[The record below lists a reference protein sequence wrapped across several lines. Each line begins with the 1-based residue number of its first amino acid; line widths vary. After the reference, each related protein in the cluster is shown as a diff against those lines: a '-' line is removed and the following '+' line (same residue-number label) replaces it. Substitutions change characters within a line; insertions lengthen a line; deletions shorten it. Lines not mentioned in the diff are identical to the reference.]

1 MMTREHPAH
10 PRGARPAGWLRRVG
24 PMLALVLAAMV
35 DVFSVAAQLVTQPG
49 PDGTPQFD
57 RAVERRTYLSAG
69 PDEILTYFAVVS
81 TEAKAVDVNVSPEQL
96 KASTL
101 RKRLLD
107 LRLMMD
113 FNAYIYDP
121 EDLGPLRD
129 QVDTA

>member
-24 PMLALVLAAMV
+24 PMVALVLAAMI
-35 DVFSVAAQLVTQPG
+35 DVFGVAAQLVTQPG

-69 PDEILTYFAVVS
+69 PDEILTYLAVVS
-81 TEAKAVDVNVSPEQL
+81 AETSALDINVSPEEL
-96 KASTL
+96 KSSAL

-113 FNAYIYDP
+113 FNAY
-121 EDLGPLRD
+121 
-129 QVDTA
+129 

>member
-24 PMLALVLAAMV
+24 PMLALLAALVLAAMV

-69 PDEILTYFAVVS
+69 PDEILTYLAVVS
-81 TEAKAVDVNVSPEQL
+81 TEAKALDISLSPEEL
-96 KASTL
+96 KSSSL

-107 LRLMMD
+107 
-113 FNAYIYDP
+113 
-121 EDLGPLRD
+121 
-129 QVDTA
+129 